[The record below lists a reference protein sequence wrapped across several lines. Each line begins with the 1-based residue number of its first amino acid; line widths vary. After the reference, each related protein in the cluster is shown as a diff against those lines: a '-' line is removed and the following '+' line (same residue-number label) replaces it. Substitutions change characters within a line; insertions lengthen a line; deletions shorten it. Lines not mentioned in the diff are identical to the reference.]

1 MDSSDQRLGRSPPF
15 FTGCV
20 TRFCAVVCALLGAT
34 FWLPPA
40 SADEIRFASR
50 RDWQA
55 WPLPGTVELTP
66 QGALKP
72 VAVRRDINAV
82 LNAAAFGGGIRRA
95 GSNLRDALLVMDGD
109 RSTGWH
115 PHLDDPPESWTIE
128 VDLGRG
134 VSARRVKLIFDPQGP
149 APSLFDLLLSTGE
162 HAVDE
167 VDNPIAEAVIYRQ
180 RERFKENT
188 RHEITYELDQSF
200 HTPIQYVRLDLLALE
215 PNTRLLEVEVEA
227 IGDNIAL
234 GMLERGGN
242 LEVVLDAFVTQDLM
256 PLGNAQ
262 VLIDGDLSTRW
273 FVQRTIQAERDV
285 FSHIVL
291 DLGATYFIDKLKIVG
306 GVVARPGGG
315 ITAGSGQVIDF
326 FITRRSFGFN
336 FYEVLGSDGSVAP
349 DGTLI
354 WQKYYSGT
362 ATRHV
367 KEVTGAATHEFGL
380 VPTRFIRV
388 LWKSWDASN
397 RWAFRGFAEE
407 LQVFGE
413 GFPQNLEFR
422 SHLID
427 FQSPKSLN
435 ALSWEADVPPGTR
448 LELRSRSGNEVENL
462 LTYYDKNGKEV
473 TEKRYDKLIPSFK
486 GPIDTSRVIG
496 DDWSAWSKLYAFSG
510 QEFQSPSPRRYAQLQ
525 MRMVT
530 ADPSVAL
537 QLDALSI
544 AFSDPLSE
552 RAVSEIFPIHVL
564 PGEETEFRFFL
575 RPRETKA
582 SGFDR
587 LVLETPAPTRF
598 IGALVNDTPLE
609 VTDQP
614 VEAGFAVTFPQ
625 PLRDNDIVELRF
637 AAQVFQQS
645 TPFVLF
651 IQDARTEDSSRQRV
665 DPGDATDQVAS
676 STNVVGLPVA
686 RDLLLNVVFDTEV
699 LTPNGDGINDA
710 LAVHADVINIL
721 EPRPWHL
728 RLYDLAGHALVER
741 SQAVT
746 AGAQHFTWDGRD
758 RAGQLVPP
766 GLYVLELHLDGDAHQ
781 QRVRRVV
788 AVVY

>member
-1 MDSSDQRLGRSPPF
+1 MDFSDLRLPAW
-15 FTGCV
+15 CV
-20 TRFCAVVCALLGAT
+20 PRYGAVACALLG
-34 FWLPPA
+34 WLPPA

-55 WPLPGTVELTP
+55 WPLPSTVALTP
-66 QGALKP
+66 QGGLKP
-72 VAVRRDINAV
+72 VAIRRDINAT
-82 LNAAAFGGGIRRA
+82 LNAAAFGGGIRNA
-95 GSNLRDALLVMDGD
+95 GSNLRDAPLVMDGD
-109 RSTGWH
+109 RATGWR
-115 PHLDDPPESWTIE
+115 PQQDDPPASWTLE

-149 APSLFDLLLSTGE
+149 PPVLFDLLLSTGE

-167 VDNPIAEAVIYRQ
+167 VDNPIAGTVIYRL

-188 RHEITYELDQSF
+188 RHEITYELDQPF

-215 PNTRLLEVEVEA
+215 PGTRLLEVEVEA
-227 IGDNIAL
+227 VGDNLAL
-234 GMLERGGN
+234 GMLERGGT
-242 LEVVLDAFVTQDLM
+242 LEVVLDAFVAQDLI

-273 FVQRTIQAERDV
+273 FVRRTIQAERDV

-291 DLGATYFIDKLKIVG
+291 DLGATYFIDQLKIVG

-315 ITAGSGQVIDF
+315 ITAGSGQVIGF

-362 ATRHV
+362 ASQHV

-413 GFPQNLEFR
+413 GFPHHLEFR
-422 SHLID
+422 SHIMD
-427 FQSPKSLN
+427 FERTKSLN
-435 ALSWEADVPPGTR
+435 ALSWEADIPPGTR
-448 LELRSRSGNEVENL
+448 LELRSRSGNQVENL
-462 LTYYDKNGKEV
+462 LTYYDKNGKQV
-473 TEKRYDKLIPSFK
+473 SKRRYDKLIPSFK
-486 GPIDTSRVIG
+486 GPIDTAEVIG

-530 ADPSVAL
+530 ADPAVAL
-537 QLDALSI
+537 QLAALSI
-544 AFSDPLSE
+544 AFSDPLSQH
-552 RAVSEIFPIHVL
+552 AVSEIFPTEVL

-575 RPRETKA
+575 RPRQTRA

-587 LVLETPAPTRF
+587 LVLETPTPTRF
-598 IGALVNDTPLE
+598 IRALVNDAPLA
-609 VTDQP
+609 VADQP

-625 PLRDNDIVELRF
+625 PLRDDDLVELRF

-651 IQDARTEDSSRQRV
+651 IQDARTEDASRQRV

-686 RDLLLNVVFDTEV
+686 RDLLINVVFDAKV

-710 LAVHADVINIL
+710 LTVRADVINL
-721 EPRPWHL
+721 LAPRPWHL
-728 RLYDLAGHALVER
+728 RLYDLAGRVLVER
-741 SQAVT
+741 TQAVT
-746 AGAQHFTWDGRD
+746 AGTRHFTWDGCD
-758 RAGQLVPP
+758 QAGHRVPP
-766 GLYVLELHLDGDAHQ
+766 GLYLLELHLDGDAHQ

-788 AVVY
+788 SVVY

>member
-1 MDSSDQRLGRSPPF
+1 MDADGRR
-15 FTGCV
+15 V
-20 TRFCAVVCALLGAT
+20 ETRRFASICAVVCAV
-34 FWLPPA
+34 FSVPPA
-40 SADEIRFASR
+40 SADELRFATR

-72 VAVRRDINAV
+72 VAVRRDINAAR
-82 LNAAAFGGGIRRA
+82 NAAAFGGGIRRA
-95 GSNLRDALLVMDGD
+95 GSNPRAAPLVVDGD
-109 RSTGWH
+109 LSTGWH
-115 PHLDDPPESWTIE
+115 PHIDDPPASWTIE

-149 APSLFDLLLSTGE
+149 APPLFDLLLSTGE

-167 VDNPIAEAVIYRQ
+167 VDNPIAETVIYRQ

-227 IGDNIAL
+227 LGDNLAL
-234 GMLERGGN
+234 GMLARGGN
-242 LEVVLDAFVTQDLM
+242 LEVVLDAFVAQDLI

-273 FVQRTIQAERDV
+273 FVRRTIQAERDV

-291 DLGATYFIDKLKIVG
+291 DLGATYFVDKIKIVG

-315 ITAGSGQVIDF
+315 ITAGSGRVIDF

-336 FYEVLGSDGSVAP
+336 FYEVLGSDGSAAP

-362 ATRHV
+362 ASQHV
-367 KEVTGAATHEFGL
+367 KEVTGAASHEFGL

-407 LQVFGE
+407 LQVFGA

-422 SHLID
+422 SHLMD
-427 FQSPKSLN
+427 FQRPKSLN
-435 ALSWEADVPPGTR
+435 AVSWEADIPLGTR

-462 LTYYDKNGKEV
+462 LTYYDKNGKQV
-473 TEKRYDKLIPSFK
+473 TKRRYDKLIPSFK

-496 DDWSAWSKLYAFSG
+496 GDWSAWSKLYAFSG

-530 ADPSVAL
+530 ADPAVAA

-544 AFSDPLSE
+544 AFSDPLSQ
-552 RAVSEIFPIHVL
+552 RALSEIFPTQVL

-575 RPRETKA
+575 RPRATRA

-587 LVLETPAPTRF
+587 LVLETPTPVRF
-598 IGALVNDTPLE
+598 IRALVNDAPLA
-609 VTDQP
+609 VADQP
-614 VEAGFAVTFPQ
+614 VEAGFAVTFSE
-625 PLRDNDIVELRF
+625 PLRDDDLVELRF
-637 AAQVFQQS
+637 AARVFQQS

-651 IQDARTEDSSRQRV
+651 IQDARTEDGSRQRV
-665 DPGDATDQVAS
+665 DPGDATEQVAS

-686 RDLLLNVVFDTEV
+686 RDLLLNVVFDTAV

-710 LAVHADVINIL
+710 LAIRADVINIL

-728 RLYDLAGHALVER
+728 RLYDLAGHALVEH

-746 AGAQHFTWDGRD
+746 AGAQHFTWDGRGQ
-758 RAGQLVPP
+758 AGQRVPP
-766 GLYVLELHLDGDAHQ
+766 GLYLLELHLDGDAHQ

-788 AVVY
+788 SVVY

>member
-1 MDSSDQRLGRSPPF
+1 MAIFVKSRY
-15 FTGCV
+15 CV
-20 TRFCAVVCALLGAT
+20 LICTVLSVPA
-34 FWLPPA
+34 A

-55 WPLPGTVELTP
+55 WSLPGTVELTP

-72 VAVRRDINAV
+72 VAARRDINAA
-82 LNAAAFGGGIRRA
+82 LNAATFGGGIRAA
-95 GSNLRDALLVMDGD
+95 GSNLRAAPLVMDGD
-109 RSTGWH
+109 LSTGWS
-115 PHLDDPPESWTIE
+115 PRMDDPPENWNIE

-149 APSLFDLLLSTGE
+149 APALFDLLLSTGE

-167 VDNPIAEAVIYRQ
+167 VDNPIAGTVIYRQ

-215 PNTRLLEVEVEA
+215 PNTRLLEVEVDA
-227 IGDNIAL
+227 LGDNLAL
-234 GMLERGGN
+234 GTLERGGN
-242 LEVVLDAFVTQDLM
+242 LEVVLDAFVTQDLI
-256 PLGNAQ
+256 PLGNAR

-273 FVQRTIQAERDV
+273 FVRRTIQAERDV

-291 DLGATYFIDKLKIVG
+291 DLGATYFVDKLKIVG

-315 ITAGSGQVIDF
+315 ITGGSGRFVDF
-326 FITRRSFGFN
+326 FVTLRSFGFN
-336 FYEVLGSDGSVAP
+336 FYEVLGSNGSVAP

-362 ATRHV
+362 ASEHV
-367 KEVTGAATHEFGL
+367 KKVTGAATHEFGL

-422 SHLID
+422 SHIMD
-427 FQSPKSLN
+427 FQSTKSLN
-435 ALSWEADVPPGTR
+435 TLSWEADVPPDTR
-448 LELRSRSGNEVENL
+448 LEIRSRSGNEVENL

-473 TEKRYDKLIPSFK
+473 TQRRYDKLIPSFK

-496 DDWSAWSKLYAFSG
+496 GDWSAWSKLYAFSG
-510 QEFQSPSPRRYAQLQ
+510 QEFQSPSPRRYAQIQ

-530 ADPSVAL
+530 EDPSVAL

-552 RAVSEIFPIHVL
+552 RAVSEIFPTEVR

-587 LVLETPAPTRF
+587 LVVETPTPTHF
-598 IGALVNDTPLE
+598 IRALVNDEPLE
-609 VTDQP
+609 VENEP

-625 PLRDNDIVELRF
+625 PLRDDDLVELRF

-651 IQDARTEDSSRQRV
+651 IQDVRTEDASRQRV

-676 STNVVGLPVA
+676 STNIVGLPVA
-686 RDLLLNVVFDTEV
+686 RDLLLNVVFDNEV
-699 LTPNGDGINDA
+699 LTPNGDGVNDA
-710 LAVHADVINIL
+710 LAIRADVINIL

-728 RLYDLAGHALVER
+728 RLYDLAGYALVER

-746 AGAQHFTWDGRD
+746 AGAQDFTWDGRD
-758 RAGQLVPP
+758 QAGQLVPP

-781 QRVRRVV
+781 QRVRRVIS
-788 AVVY
+788 VVY

>member
-1 MDSSDQRLGRSPPF
+1 MASSR
-15 FTGCV
+15 CV
-20 TRFCAVVCALLGAT
+20 TRCVAVICALLG
-34 FWLPPA
+34 WLPPA
-40 SADEIRFASR
+40 SADELRFAAR

-55 WPLPGTVELTP
+55 WPLPGTVALTP
-66 QGALKP
+66 QGGLKP
-72 VAVRRDINAV
+72 VAVRRNINAA

-95 GSNLRDALLVMDGD
+95 GSNLRDAALVMDGD
-109 RSTGWH
+109 RATGWR
-115 PHLDDPPESWTIE
+115 PQLDDPPANWTLE
-128 VDLGRG
+128 LDLGRG

-149 APSLFDLLLSTGE
+149 APALFDLLLSTGE

-167 VDNPIAEAVIYRQ
+167 VDNPIAETVIYRQ

-188 RHEITYELDQSF
+188 RHEIAYELDQPF

-215 PNTRLLEVEVEA
+215 PGTRLLEVEVEA
-227 IGDNIAL
+227 LGDNLAL
-234 GMLERGGN
+234 WMLARGGN
-242 LEVVLDAFVTQDLM
+242 LEVVLDAFVTQDLI

-273 FVQRTIQAERDV
+273 FVRRTIQAERDV

-315 ITAGSGQVIDF
+315 ITAGSGRVIDF

-336 FYEVLGSDGSVAP
+336 FYEVLGSAGSVAP
-349 DGTLI
+349 DGSLI
-354 WQKYYSGT
+354 WQKYYAGT
-362 ATRHV
+362 ASQHV

-413 GFPQNLEFR
+413 GFPHSLEFR
-422 SHLID
+422 SHIMD
-427 FQSPKSLN
+427 FERVKSLN
-435 ALSWEADVPPGTR
+435 ALSWEADIPPGTR
-448 LELRSRSGNEVENL
+448 LELRSRSGNQVENL
-462 LTYYDKNGKEV
+462 LTYYDKNGKQV
-473 TEKRYDKLIPSFK
+473 SKRRYDKLIPSFK
-486 GPIDTSRVIG
+486 GPIDTAEVIG

-510 QEFQSPSPRRYAQLQ
+510 QAFQSPSPRRYAQLQ

-530 ADPSVAL
+530 ADPAVAL

-544 AFSDPLSE
+544 AFSDPLSQ
-552 RAVSEIFPIHVL
+552 RAVSEIFPTEVV

-575 RPRETKA
+575 RPRQTRA

-587 LVLETPAPTRF
+587 LVLETPTRTRF
-598 IGALVNDTPLE
+598 IRALVNDAPLA
-609 VTDQP
+609 VVAQP

-625 PLRDNDIVELRF
+625 PLRDADLVELRF

-651 IQDARTEDSSRQRV
+651 IQDARTADASRQRV

-686 RDLLLNVVFDTEV
+686 RDLLLNVVFDAEV

-710 LAVHADVINIL
+710 LTVRADVINL
-721 EPRPWHL
+721 LAPRPWHL
-728 RLYDLAGHALVER
+728 RLYDLAGRVLVKR
-741 SQAVT
+741 TQAVT
-746 AGAQHFTWDGRD
+746 AGTRHFTWDGRD
-758 RAGQLVPP
+758 QAGHRVPP
-766 GLYVLELHLDGDAHQ
+766 GLYLLDLHLDGDAQQ

-788 AVVY
+788 SVVY

>member
-1 MDSSDQRLGRSPPF
+1 MNSSDRCLGRSSPSAA
-15 FTGCV
+15 V
-20 TRFCAVVCALLGAT
+20 LCAVVCAFLSV
-34 FWLPPA
+34 PPA

-72 VAVRRDINAV
+72 IAARRNINAA
-82 LNAAAFGGGIRRA
+82 LNASTFGGGIRRA
-95 GSNLRDALLVMDGD
+95 GSNLRDAPLVMDGD
-109 RSTGWH
+109 LSTGWH
-115 PHLDDPPESWTIE
+115 PHLDDPPESWNIE

-134 VSARRVKLIFDPQGP
+134 VSARHVKLIFDPQGP
-149 APSLFDLLLSTGE
+149 APALFDLLLSTGE

-167 VDNPIAEAVIYRQ
+167 VDNPIAGTVVYRQ

-188 RHEITYELDQSF
+188 RYEITYELDQSF

-227 IGDNIAL
+227 LGDNLAL
-234 GMLERGGN
+234 GTLERGGN
-242 LEVVLDAFVTQDLM
+242 LEVVLDAFVTQDLI
-256 PLGNAQ
+256 PLGNAR

-273 FVQRTIQAERDV
+273 FVRRTIQAERDV

-291 DLGATYFIDKLKIVG
+291 DLGATYFVDKLKIVG

-315 ITAGSGQVIDF
+315 ITAGSGRVIAF
-326 FITRRSFGFN
+326 FVTRRSFGFN
-336 FYEVLGSDGSVAP
+336 FYEVLGSDGSLAP

-362 ATRHV
+362 ASEHV
-367 KEVTGAATHEFGL
+367 KKVTGAATHAFGL

-397 RWAFRGFAEE
+397 RWVFRGFAEE

-422 SHLID
+422 SHIID

-435 ALSWEADVPPGTR
+435 ALSWEADIPPSTR
-448 LELRSRSGNEVENL
+448 LEIRSRSGNEVENL

-473 TEKRYDKLIPSFK
+473 TERKYNKLISSFK
-486 GPIDTSRVIG
+486 GPIDTSQVIG
-496 DDWSAWSKLYAFSG
+496 GDWSAWSKLYAFSG
-510 QEFQSPSPRRYAQLQ
+510 QEFQSPSPRRYAQIQ

-530 ADPSVAL
+530 EDPSVAL

-544 AFSDPLSE
+544 VFSDPLSQ
-552 RAVSEIFPIHVL
+552 RAISEIFPTQVL

-587 LVLETPAPTRF
+587 IVLETPTPTRF
-598 IGALVNDTPLE
+598 IRALVNDEPLE

-625 PLRDNDIVELRF
+625 SLRDNDLVELRF

-651 IQDARTEDSSRQRV
+651 IQDARTEDASRQRV

-686 RDLLLNVVFDTEV
+686 RDLLLNVVFDTAV

-710 LAVHADVINIL
+710 LAVRADVINIL

-746 AGAQHFTWDGRD
+746 AGAQDFTWDGRD
-758 RAGQLVPP
+758 QAGQLVPP
-766 GLYVLELHLDGDAHQ
+766 GLYVLELYLDGDAHQ
-781 QRVRRVV
+781 QRIRRVV
-788 AVVY
+788 SVVY

>member
-1 MDSSDQRLGRSPPF
+1 MAIFVKSRY
-15 FTGCV
+15 CV
-20 TRFCAVVCALLGAT
+20 LICTVLSVPA
-34 FWLPPA
+34 A

-55 WPLPGTVELTP
+55 WSLPGTVELTP

-72 VAVRRDINAV
+72 VAARRDINAA
-82 LNAAAFGGGIRRA
+82 LNAATFGGGIRAA
-95 GSNLRDALLVMDGD
+95 GSNLRAAPLVMDGD
-109 RSTGWH
+109 LSTGWS
-115 PHLDDPPESWTIE
+115 PRMDDPPENWNIE

-134 VSARRVKLIFDPQGP
+134 VSARRVKLIFDPEGP
-149 APSLFDLLLSTGE
+149 APALFDLLLSTGE

-167 VDNPIAEAVIYRQ
+167 VDNPIAGTVIYRQ

-215 PNTRLLEVEVEA
+215 PDTRLLEVEVEA
-227 IGDNIAL
+227 LGDNLAL
-234 GMLERGGN
+234 GTLERGGN
-242 LEVVLDAFVTQDLM
+242 LEVVLDAFVTQDLI
-256 PLGNAQ
+256 PLGNAR

-273 FVQRTIQAERDV
+273 FVRRTIQAERDV
-285 FSHIVL
+285 FSHIIL
-291 DLGATYFIDKLKIVG
+291 DLGATYFVDKLKIVG

-315 ITAGSGQVIDF
+315 ITGGSGRFVDF
-326 FITRRSFGFN
+326 FVTLRSFGFN
-336 FYEVLGSDGSVAP
+336 FYEVLGSNGSVAP

-362 ATRHV
+362 ASEHV
-367 KEVTGAATHEFGL
+367 KKVTGAATHEFGL

-422 SHLID
+422 SHIMD
-427 FQSPKSLN
+427 FQSTKSLN
-435 ALSWEADVPPGTR
+435 AVSWEADVPQNTR
-448 LELRSRSGNEVENL
+448 LEIRSRSGNEVENL

-473 TEKRYDKLIPSFK
+473 TQRRYDKLIPSFK

-496 DDWSAWSKLYAFSG
+496 GDWSAWSKLYAFSG
-510 QEFQSPSPRRYAQLQ
+510 QEFQSPSPRRYAQIQ

-530 ADPSVAL
+530 EDPSVAL

-552 RAVSEIFPIHVL
+552 RAVSEIFPTEVR

-575 RPRETKA
+575 RPRQTKA

-587 LVLETPAPTRF
+587 LVVETPTPTRF
-598 IGALVNDTPLE
+598 IRALVNDEPLE
-609 VTDQP
+609 VENES

-625 PLRDNDIVELRF
+625 PLRDDDLVELRF

-651 IQDARTEDSSRQRV
+651 IQDVRTEDASRQRV

-686 RDLLLNVVFDTEV
+686 RDLLLNVVFDNEV

-710 LAVHADVINIL
+710 LAVRADVINIL

-728 RLYDLAGHALVER
+728 RLYDLAGYALVER

-746 AGAQHFTWDGRD
+746 AGAQDFTWDGRD
-758 RAGQLVPP
+758 QAGQLVPP

-781 QRVRRVV
+781 QRVRRVIS
-788 AVVY
+788 VVY

>member
-1 MDSSDQRLGRSPPF
+1 MDSSDQCVGRSVLF
-15 FTGCV
+15 VGCV
-20 TRFCAVVCALLGAT
+20 VVCAFFSVPT
-34 FWLPPA
+34 A

-72 VAVRRDINAV
+72 IAARRDINAA

-95 GSNLRDALLVMDGD
+95 GSNLRDAPLVMDGD

-115 PHLDDPPESWTIE
+115 PHLDDPSASWNIE

-149 APSLFDLLLSTGE
+149 APALFDLLLSTGE

-167 VDNPIAEAVIYRQ
+167 VDNPIAGTVIYRR
-180 RERFKENT
+180 RERFKENA

-200 HTPIQYVRLDLLALE
+200 HTPIQYVRLDLLAFE

-227 IGDNIAL
+227 LGDNLSL
-234 GMLERGGN
+234 GTLERGGN
-242 LEVVLDAFVTQDLM
+242 LEVVLDAFVTQDLI

-273 FVQRTIQAERDV
+273 FVRRTIQAERDV

-291 DLGATYFIDKLKIVG
+291 DLGASYFVDKLKIVG

-315 ITAGSGQVIDF
+315 ITSGSGRTIAF

-362 ATRHV
+362 ASEHV
-367 KEVTGAATHEFGL
+367 KKVTGTATHEFGL

-422 SHLID
+422 SHIMD

-435 ALSWEADVPPGTR
+435 ALSWEADIPPGTR
-448 LELRSRSGNEVENL
+448 LELRSRSGNEVKNL

-473 TEKRYDKLIPSFK
+473 TERKYNKLIPSFK
-486 GPIDTSRVIG
+486 GPIDTSQVIG
-496 DDWSAWSKLYAFSG
+496 GDWSAWSKLYAFSG

-530 ADPSVAL
+530 EDPAEAL
-537 QLDALSI
+537 QLDELSI
-544 AFSDPLSE
+544 AFSDPLSQS
-552 RAVSEIFPIHVL
+552 AVSEIFPTQVS

-587 LVLETPAPTRF
+587 LVLETPTPTRF
-598 IGALVNDTPLE
+598 IGALVNDASLE

-614 VEAGFAVTFPQ
+614 VEAGFAVTFPE
-625 PLRDNDIVELRF
+625 PLRDGDLVELRF

-651 IQDARTEDSSRQRV
+651 IQDARTEDASRQRV

-699 LTPNGDGINDA
+699 LTPNGDGINDV
-710 LAVHADVINIL
+710 LSVHAHVINIL

-728 RLYDLAGHALVER
+728 RLYDLAGHALVKR
-741 SQAVT
+741 SQSVT
-746 AGAQHFTWDGRD
+746 AGAQDFTWDGRD
-758 RAGQLVPP
+758 QAGQLVPP

-781 QRVRRVV
+781 QRVRRVIS
-788 AVVY
+788 VVY

>member
-1 MDSSDQRLGRSPPF
+1 MAIFVKSRY
-15 FTGCV
+15 CV
-20 TRFCAVVCALLGAT
+20 LICTVLSVPA
-34 FWLPPA
+34 A

-55 WPLPGTVELTP
+55 WSLPGTVELTP

-72 VAVRRDINAV
+72 VAARRDINAA
-82 LNAAAFGGGIRRA
+82 LNAATFGGGIRAA
-95 GSNLRDALLVMDGD
+95 GSNLRAAPLVMDGD
-109 RSTGWH
+109 LSTGWS
-115 PHLDDPPESWTIE
+115 PRMDDPPENWNIE

-149 APSLFDLLLSTGE
+149 APALFDLLLSTGE

-167 VDNPIAEAVIYRQ
+167 VDNPIAGTVIYRQ

-200 HTPIQYVRLDLLALE
+200 HTPIQYVRIDLLAFE

-227 IGDNIAL
+227 LGDNLAL
-234 GMLERGGN
+234 GTLERGGN
-242 LEVVLDAFVTQDLM
+242 LEVVLDAFVTQDLI
-256 PLGNAQ
+256 PLGNAR

-273 FVQRTIQAERDV
+273 FVRRTIQAERDV
-285 FSHIVL
+285 FSHIIL
-291 DLGATYFIDKLKIVG
+291 DLGATYFVDKLKIVG

-315 ITAGSGQVIDF
+315 ITGGSGRFVDF
-326 FITRRSFGFN
+326 FVTLRSFGFN
-336 FYEVLGSDGSVAP
+336 FYEVLGSNGSVAP

-362 ATRHV
+362 ANDYV
-367 KEVTGAATHEFGL
+367 KKVTGAATHEFGL

-422 SHLID
+422 SHIMD
-427 FQSPKSLN
+427 FQSTKSLN
-435 ALSWEADVPPGTR
+435 AVSWEADVPQNTR
-448 LELRSRSGNEVENL
+448 LEIRSRSGNEVENL

-473 TEKRYDKLIPSFK
+473 TQRRYDKLIPSFK

-496 DDWSAWSKLYAFSG
+496 GDWSAWSKLYAFSG
-510 QEFQSPSPRRYAQLQ
+510 QEFQSPSPRRYAQIQ

-530 ADPSVAL
+530 EDPSVAL

-552 RAVSEIFPIHVL
+552 RAVSEIFPTEVR

-575 RPRETKA
+575 RPRQTKA
-582 SGFDR
+582 SGFDH
-587 LVLETPAPTRF
+587 LVVETPTPTRF
-598 IGALVNDTPLE
+598 IRALVNDEPLE
-609 VTDQP
+609 VENEP

-625 PLRDNDIVELRF
+625 PLRDDDLVELRF

-651 IQDARTEDSSRQRV
+651 IQDVRTEDASRQRV

-676 STNVVGLPVA
+676 STNIVGLPVA
-686 RDLLLNVVFDTEV
+686 RDLLLNVVFDNEV

-710 LAVHADVINIL
+710 LAIRADVINIL

-728 RLYDLAGHALVER
+728 RLYDLAGYALVER

-746 AGAQHFTWDGRD
+746 AGAQDFTWDGRD
-758 RAGQLVPP
+758 QAGQLVPP

-781 QRVRRVV
+781 QRVRRVIS
-788 AVVY
+788 VVY

>member
-1 MDSSDQRLGRSPPF
+1 MDFSDQRVGRSVLF
-15 FTGCV
+15 VGCV
-20 TRFCAVVCALLGAT
+20 VVCAFFSVPT
-34 FWLPPA
+34 A

-72 VAVRRDINAV
+72 IAARRNINAA
-82 LNAAAFGGGIRRA
+82 LNAADFGGGIRRA
-95 GSNLRDALLVMDGD
+95 GSNLRDAPLVMDGE

-115 PHLDDPPESWTIE
+115 PHLDDPPASWTIE

-149 APSLFDLLLSTGE
+149 APALFDLLLSTGE

-167 VDNPIAEAVIYRQ
+167 VDNPIAGTVIYRR

-227 IGDNIAL
+227 LGDNLAL
-234 GMLERGGN
+234 GTLERGGN
-242 LEVVLDAFVTQDLM
+242 LEVVLDAFVTQDLI
-256 PLGNAQ
+256 PLGNTQ

-273 FVQRTIQAERDV
+273 FVRRTIQAERDV

-291 DLGATYFIDKLKIVG
+291 DLGATYFVDKLKIVG

-315 ITAGSGQVIDF
+315 ITSGSGRTIAF

-362 ATRHV
+362 ASEHV
-367 KEVTGAATHEFGL
+367 KKVTGAATHEFGL

-422 SHLID
+422 SHIID

-435 ALSWEADVPPGTR
+435 ALSWEADIPPSTR

-462 LTYYDKNGKEV
+462 LTYYDKNGKQV
-473 TEKRYDKLIPSFK
+473 TERKYNKLIPSFK
-486 GPIDTSRVIG
+486 GPIDTSQVIG
-496 DDWSAWSKLYAFSG
+496 GDWSAWSKLYAFSG

-530 ADPSVAL
+530 ADPAVAL
-537 QLDALSI
+537 QLDGLSI
-544 AFSDPLSE
+544 AFSDPLSQS
-552 RAVSEIFPIHVL
+552 AVSEISPTHVS

-587 LVLETPAPTRF
+587 LVLETPTPTRF
-598 IGALVNDTPLE
+598 IRALVNDAPLE
-609 VTDQP
+609 VADQP
-614 VEAGFAVTFPQ
+614 VEAGFVVTFPQ
-625 PLRDNDIVELRF
+625 PLRDDDLVELRF
-637 AAQVFQQS
+637 AARVFQQS

-651 IQDARTEDSSRQRV
+651 IQDAREDASRQRV

-676 STNVVGLPVA
+676 SSNVVGLPVA
-686 RDLLLNVVFDTEV
+686 RDLLLNVVFDSSV
-699 LTPNGDGINDA
+699 LTPNGDGINDV
-710 LAVHADVINIL
+710 LAVRADVINIL

-728 RLYDLAGHALVER
+728 RLYDLAGHVLVER

-746 AGAQHFTWDGRD
+746 AGAQDFTWDGRD
-758 RAGQLVPP
+758 QVGQLVPP

-781 QRVRRVV
+781 QRIQRVIS
-788 AVVY
+788 VVY

>member
-1 MDSSDQRLGRSPPF
+1 MGLVLCLCGVVYAF
-15 FTGCV
+15 FSV
-20 TRFCAVVCALLGAT
+20 R
-34 FWLPPA
+34 PA

-55 WPLPGTVELTP
+55 WPLPGTVELTAE
-66 QGALKP
+66 GTLKP
-72 VAVRRDINAV
+72 VAARRDINAAF
-82 LNAAAFGGGIRRA
+82 NAPAFGGGIRRA
-95 GSNLRDALLVMDGD
+95 GSNLKDAPLVIDGD
-109 RSTGWH
+109 RATGWR
-115 PHLDDPPESWTIE
+115 PHLDDPPASWTIE

-134 VSARRVKLIFDPQGP
+134 VSARRVKLIFDRQGP
-149 APSLFDLLLSTGE
+149 PPLLFDLLLSTGE

-167 VDNPIAEAVIYRQ
+167 VDNPIAESVIYRQ
-180 RERFKENT
+180 RQRFKENT
-188 RHEITYELDQSF
+188 RHEITYELDQPF

-215 PNTRLLEVEVEA
+215 PDTRLLEVEVEA
-227 IGDNIAL
+227 LGDNIAL

-242 LEVVLDAFVTQDLM
+242 LEVVLDAFVSQDLI

-273 FVQRTIQAERDV
+273 FVRRTIQAERDV
-285 FSHIVL
+285 FSHIIL
-291 DLGATYFIDKLKIVG
+291 DLGATYFVDRLKIVG

-315 ITAGSGQVIDF
+315 ITAGSGRVIDF

-336 FYEVLGSDGSVAP
+336 FYEVLGSDGSVSP

-362 ATRHV
+362 ANEYV
-367 KEVTGAATHEFGL
+367 KQVTGAATHEFGL
-380 VPTRFIRV
+380 VPIRFIRV

-413 GFPQNLEFR
+413 GFPQSLEFR
-422 SHLID
+422 SHIID

-435 ALSWEADVPPGTR
+435 ALSWQADIPPSTR
-448 LELRSRSGNEVENL
+448 LELRSRSGNEVENQ

-473 TEKRYDKLIPSFK
+473 TQRRYDKLIPSFK
-486 GPIDTSRVIG
+486 GRIDTSRVIG

-510 QEFQSPSPRRYAQLQ
+510 QEFQSPAPRRYAQLQ
-525 MRMVT
+525 MRMVS
-530 ADPSVAL
+530 ADPAVAL

-544 AFSDPLSE
+544 AFSDPLSQ
-552 RAVSEIFPIHVL
+552 RAVSEIFPTEVL

-575 RPRETKA
+575 RPRQTKA

-587 LVLETPAPTRF
+587 LVVETPTPTRF
-598 IGALVNDTPLE
+598 VRALVNDAPLE
-609 VTDQP
+609 VVAKPAAT
-614 VEAGFAVTFPQ
+614 GFAATFPQ
-625 PLRDNDIVELRF
+625 PLRDNDLVELRF

-651 IQDARTEDSSRQRV
+651 IQDTRTADGSRQRV

-686 RDLLLNVVFDTEV
+686 GDLLLNVVFDNQV
-699 LTPNGDGINDA
+699 LTPNGDGVNDA
-710 LAVHADVINIL
+710 LAIRADVINIL
-721 EPRPWHL
+721 EPRLWRL
-728 RLYDLAGHALVER
+728 RLYDLAGHALVEH

-746 AGAQHFTWDGRD
+746 AGTQNFAWDGRD
-758 RAGQLVPP
+758 LAGQLVPP
-766 GLYVLELHLDGDAHQ
+766 GLYVLELHLDGDARQ
-781 QRVRRVV
+781 PGVRRVIS
-788 AVVY
+788 VVY

>member
-1 MDSSDQRLGRSPPF
+1 M
-15 FTGCV
+15 
-20 TRFCAVVCALLGAT
+20 AIA
-34 FWLPPA
+34 
-40 SADEIRFASR
+40 
-50 RDWQA
+50 
-55 WPLPGTVELTP
+55 PLVGT
-66 QGALKP
+66 
-72 VAVRRDINAV
+72 
-82 LNAAAFGGGIRRA
+82 
-95 GSNLRDALLVMDGD
+95 
-109 RSTGWH
+109 
-115 PHLDDPPESWTIE
+115 PHLDDPPASWTIE
-128 VDLGRG
+128 VNLGRG

-167 VDNPIAEAVIYRQ
+167 VDNPIAETVIYRQ

-188 RHEITYELDQSF
+188 HHEITYELDQSF

-227 IGDNIAL
+227 LGDNIAL

-242 LEVVLDAFVTQDLM
+242 LEVVLDAFVTQDFI
-256 PLGNAQ
+256 PLGNAR

-273 FVQRTIQAERDV
+273 FVRRTIQAERDV

-291 DLGATYFIDKLKIVG
+291 DLGATYFVDKLKIVG

-315 ITAGSGQVIDF
+315 ITAGSGRTIAF
-326 FITRRSFGFN
+326 FVTRRSFGFN

-362 ATRHV
+362 ANEHI
-367 KEVTGAATHEFGL
+367 KKVTGAATHEFGL

-422 SHLID
+422 SHIID
-427 FQSPKSLN
+427 FQSTKSLN
-435 ALSWEADVPPGTR
+435 ALSWEADIPLGTR

-473 TEKRYDKLIPSFK
+473 TERKYNKLIPSFK
-486 GPIDTSRVIG
+486 GPIDTSQVIG

-530 ADPSVAL
+530 EDPSVAL

-552 RAVSEIFPIHVL
+552 RAVSEIFPTQVL

-587 LVLETPAPTRF
+587 LVLETPTPTRF
-598 IGALVNDTPLE
+598 IGALVNDTALE
-609 VTDQP
+609 VTDQA

-625 PLRDNDIVELRF
+625 PLRDNDLVELRF

-651 IQDARTEDSSRQRV
+651 IQDARTEDVSRQRV

-710 LAVHADVINIL
+710 LAVHADVINLL

-728 RLYDLAGHALVER
+728 RLYNLAGHVLVEH

-746 AGAQHFTWDGRD
+746 AGVRHFTWDGRD

-788 AVVY
+788 SVVY

>member
-1 MDSSDQRLGRSPPF
+1 MAIFVKSRY
-15 FTGCV
+15 CV
-20 TRFCAVVCALLGAT
+20 LICTVLSVPA
-34 FWLPPA
+34 A

-55 WPLPGTVELTP
+55 WSLPGTVELTP

-72 VAVRRDINAV
+72 VAARRDINAA
-82 LNAAAFGGGIRRA
+82 LNAATFGGGIRAA
-95 GSNLRDALLVMDGD
+95 GSNLRAAPLVMDGD
-109 RSTGWH
+109 LSTGWS
-115 PHLDDPPESWTIE
+115 PRMDDPPENWNIE

-149 APSLFDLLLSTGE
+149 APALFDLLLSTGE

-167 VDNPIAEAVIYRQ
+167 VDNPIAGTVIYRQ

-200 HTPIQYVRLDLLALE
+200 HTPIQYVRIDLLAFE

-227 IGDNIAL
+227 LGDNLAL
-234 GMLERGGN
+234 GTLERGGN
-242 LEVVLDAFVTQDLM
+242 LEVVLDAFVTQDLI
-256 PLGNAQ
+256 PLGNAR

-273 FVQRTIQAERDV
+273 FVRRTIQAERDV
-285 FSHIVL
+285 FSHIIL
-291 DLGATYFIDKLKIVG
+291 DLGATYFVDKLKIVG

-315 ITAGSGQVIDF
+315 ITGGSGRFVDF
-326 FITRRSFGFN
+326 FVTLRSFGFN
-336 FYEVLGSDGSVAP
+336 FYEVLGSNGSVAP

-362 ATRHV
+362 ASEHV
-367 KEVTGAATHEFGL
+367 KKVTGAATHEFGL

-422 SHLID
+422 SHIMD
-427 FQSPKSLN
+427 FQRTKSLN
-435 ALSWEADVPPGTR
+435 AVSWEADVPPGTR

-473 TEKRYDKLIPSFK
+473 TQRRYDKLIPSFK

-496 DDWSAWSKLYAFSG
+496 GDWSAWSKLYAFSG
-510 QEFQSPSPRRYAQLQ
+510 QEFQSPSPRRYAQIQ

-530 ADPSVAL
+530 EDPSVAL

-552 RAVSEIFPIHVL
+552 RAVSEIFPTEVR

-575 RPRETKA
+575 RPRQTKA

-587 LVLETPAPTRF
+587 LVVETPTPTHF
-598 IGALVNDTPLE
+598 IRALVNDEPLE
-609 VTDQP
+609 VENEP

-625 PLRDNDIVELRF
+625 PLRDDDLVELRF

-651 IQDARTEDSSRQRV
+651 IQDARTEDASRQRV

-686 RDLLLNVVFDTEV
+686 RDLLLNVVFDNDV

-710 LAVHADVINIL
+710 LAVRADVINIL

-746 AGAQHFTWDGRD
+746 AGAQDFTWDGRD
-758 RAGQLVPP
+758 QAGQLVPP

-781 QRVRRVV
+781 QRVRRVIS
-788 AVVY
+788 VVY

>member
-1 MDSSDQRLGRSPPF
+1 MDSSNRCLGRF
-15 FTGCV
+15 VLFTGCV
-20 TRFCAVVCALLGAT
+20 VVCAC
-34 FWLPPA
+34 FSVFPA
-40 SADEIRFASR
+40 SADELRFASR

-66 QGALKP
+66 QGGLKP
-72 VAVRRDINAV
+72 IAARRDINAS
-82 LNAAAFGGGIRRA
+82 LNASAFGGGIRRA
-95 GSNLRDALLVMDGD
+95 GSNLRDAPLVMDGD
-109 RSTGWH
+109 LSTGWH
-115 PHLDDPPESWTIE
+115 PHLDDPPESWNIE

-149 APSLFDLLLSTGE
+149 APALFDLLLSTGE

-167 VDNPIAEAVIYRQ
+167 VDNPIAGTVVYRQ

-200 HTPIQYVRLDLLALE
+200 HTPIQYVRLDMLALE

-227 IGDNIAL
+227 LGDNLAL
-234 GMLERGGN
+234 GTLERGGN
-242 LEVVLDAFVTQDLM
+242 LEVVLDAFVTQDLV

-273 FVQRTIQAERDV
+273 FVRRTIQAERDV

-291 DLGATYFIDKLKIVG
+291 DLGATYFVDKLKIVG

-315 ITAGSGQVIDF
+315 ITGGSGRFVDF
-326 FITRRSFGFN
+326 FVTLRSFGFN

-362 ATRHV
+362 ANEYV
-367 KEVTGAATHEFGL
+367 KKVTGAATHEFGL

-422 SHLID
+422 SHIMD
-427 FQSPKSLN
+427 FQGPKSLN
-435 ALSWEADVPPGTR
+435 ALSWEADIPPGTR
-448 LELRSRSGNEVENL
+448 LEIRSRSGNEVENL

-473 TEKRYDKLIPSFK
+473 TERKYNKLIPSFK

-496 DDWSAWSKLYAFSG
+496 GDWSAWSKLYAFSG

-530 ADPSVAL
+530 EDPAVAL

-544 AFSDPLSE
+544 AFSDPLSQ
-552 RAVSEIFPIHVL
+552 RAVSEISPTQVL

-587 LVLETPAPTRF
+587 LVLETPTPTRF
-598 IGALVNDTPLE
+598 IRALVNDEPLE
-609 VTDQP
+609 VTDQS

-625 PLRDNDIVELRF
+625 PLRDNDLVELRF

-651 IQDARTEDSSRQRV
+651 IQDASTEDASRQRV

-686 RDLLLNVVFDTEV
+686 RDLLLNVVFDTAV

-710 LAVHADVINIL
+710 LAVRADVINIL

-728 RLYDLAGHALVER
+728 RLYDLAGRALVER

-746 AGAQHFTWDGRD
+746 AGAQDFTWDGRD
-758 RAGQLVPP
+758 QAGQLVPP

-781 QRVRRVV
+781 QRIRRVV
-788 AVVY
+788 SVVY

>member
-1 MDSSDQRLGRSPPF
+1 MASSDPRFPLW
-15 FTGCV
+15 CV
-20 TRFCAVVCALLGAT
+20 PRYWAVACALVGAMG
-34 FWLPPA
+34 WPALA

-55 WPLPGTVELTP
+55 WPLPSTVALTP
-66 QGALKP
+66 QGGLKP
-72 VAVRRDINAV
+72 VAVRRNINAA

-95 GSNLRDALLVMDGD
+95 GSNLRDAPLVMDGD
-109 RSTGWH
+109 RATGWR
-115 PHLDDPPESWTIE
+115 PHQDDPPASWTIE

-149 APSLFDLLLSTGE
+149 PPALFDLLLSTGE

-167 VDNPIAEAVIYRQ
+167 VDNPIAGTVIYRL
-180 RERFKENT
+180 RERFKENI
-188 RHEITYELDQSF
+188 RHEITYELDQPF

-215 PNTRLLEVEVEA
+215 PGTRLLEVEVEA
-227 IGDNIAL
+227 LGDNLAL
-234 GMLERGGN
+234 EMLERGGN
-242 LEVVLDAFVTQDLM
+242 LEVVLDAFVTQDLI

-273 FVQRTIQAERDV
+273 FVRRTIQAERDV

-315 ITAGSGQVIDF
+315 ITAGSGQVIGF

-362 ATRHV
+362 ASQHV
-367 KEVTGAATHEFGL
+367 KEVTGAATHGFGL

-413 GFPQNLEFR
+413 GFPHHLEFR
-422 SHLID
+422 SHIMD
-427 FQSPKSLN
+427 FARTKSLN
-435 ALSWEADVPPGTR
+435 ALSWEADIPPGTR
-448 LELRSRSGNEVENL
+448 LELRSRSGNQVENL
-462 LTYYDKNGKEV
+462 LTYYDKNGKQV
-473 TEKRYDKLIPSFK
+473 SKRRYDKLIPSFK
-486 GPIDTSRVIG
+486 GPIDTAEVIG

-530 ADPSVAL
+530 ADPAVAL
-537 QLDALSI
+537 QLNALSI
-544 AFSDPLSE
+544 AFSDPLSQH
-552 RAVSEIFPIHVL
+552 AVSEIFPTEVL

-575 RPRETKA
+575 RPRQTRA

-587 LVLETPAPTRF
+587 LVVETPTPTRF
-598 IGALVNDTPLE
+598 IRALVNDAPLA

-625 PLRDNDIVELRF
+625 PLRDDDLVELRF

-651 IQDARTEDSSRQRV
+651 IQDARAEDASRQRV

-676 STNVVGLPVA
+676 STNVVGLPVV
-686 RDLLLNVVFDTEV
+686 RDLLLNVAFDAKV

-710 LAVHADVINIL
+710 LTVRADVINL
-721 EPRPWHL
+721 LAPRPWHL
-728 RLYDLAGHALVER
+728 RLYDLAGRALVER
-741 SQAVT
+741 TQAVT
-746 AGAQHFTWDGRD
+746 AGTRHFTWDGRD
-758 RAGQLVPP
+758 QAGHRVPP
-766 GLYVLELHLDGDAHQ
+766 GLYLLELHLDGDAHQ

-788 AVVY
+788 SVVY

>member
-1 MDSSDQRLGRSPPF
+1 M
-15 FTGCV
+15 
-20 TRFCAVVCALLGAT
+20 
-34 FWLPPA
+34 A

-66 QGALKP
+66 QGGLKP

-82 LNAAAFGGGIRRA
+82 LNAAAFGGGIRAA
-95 GSNLRDALLVMDGD
+95 GSNRGDAPLVMDGD

-134 VSARRVKLIFDPQGP
+134 VSARRVKLIFDPEGP
-149 APSLFDLLLSTGE
+149 APALFALLLSTGE

-167 VDNPIAEAVIYRQ
+167 VDNPIAGTVIYRQ

-200 HTPIQYVRLDLLALE
+200 HTPIQYVRLDLLTLE

-227 IGDNIAL
+227 LGDNLAL
-234 GMLERGGN
+234 GTLERGGN
-242 LEVVLDAFVTQDLM
+242 LEVVLDAFVTQDLI

-273 FVQRTIQAERDV
+273 FVRRTIQAERDV

-291 DLGATYFIDKLKIVG
+291 DLGATYFVDKLKIVG

-315 ITAGSGQVIDF
+315 ITGGSGRFVDF
-326 FITRRSFGFN
+326 FVTLRSFGFN
-336 FYEVLGSDGSVAP
+336 FYEVLGSDGSLAP

-362 ATRHV
+362 ANEYV
-367 KEVTGAATHEFGL
+367 KKVTGVATHEFGL

-422 SHLID
+422 SHIMD
-427 FQSPKSLN
+427 FESVKSLN
-435 ALSWEADVPPGTR
+435 ALSWEADIPPSTR
-448 LELRSRSGNEVENL
+448 LELRSRSGNKVENL

-473 TEKRYDKLIPSFK
+473 SKRRYDKLIPSFK

-530 ADPSVAL
+530 EDPAVAL

-544 AFSDPLSE
+544 AFSDPLSQQ
-552 RAVSEIFPIHVL
+552 AVSEIFPTQVL

-575 RPRETKA
+575 RPRQTRA

-587 LVLETPAPTRF
+587 LVLETPTPVRF
-598 IGALVNDTPLE
+598 VRALVNDESSE
-609 VTDQP
+609 VENQP

-625 PLRDNDIVELRF
+625 PLRDADLVELRF

-651 IQDARTEDSSRQRV
+651 IQDARTADASRQRV

-710 LAVHADVINIL
+710 LAVRADVINIL

-746 AGAQHFTWDGRD
+746 AGVRHFTWDGRD
-758 RAGQLVPP
+758 QAGQLVPP
-766 GLYVLELHLDGDAHQ
+766 GLYLLELHLDGDAHQ
-781 QRVRRVV
+781 QRVRRVIS
-788 AVVY
+788 VVY

>member
-1 MDSSDQRLGRSPPF
+1 MAIFVKSRY
-15 FTGCV
+15 CV
-20 TRFCAVVCALLGAT
+20 LICTVLSVLSAN
-34 FWLPPA
+34 
-40 SADEIRFASR
+40 ADEIRFASR

-55 WPLPGTVELTP
+55 WSLPGTVELTP

-72 VAVRRDINAV
+72 VAARRGINAA
-82 LNAAAFGGGIRRA
+82 LNAAAFGGGIRAA
-95 GSNLRDALLVMDGD
+95 GSNLRAAPLVMDGD
-109 RSTGWH
+109 LSTGWS
-115 PHLDDPPESWTIE
+115 PRMDDPPENWNIE

-149 APSLFDLLLSTGE
+149 APPLFDLLLSTGE

-167 VDNPIAEAVIYRQ
+167 VDNPIAGTVIYRQ

-200 HTPIQYVRLDLLALE
+200 HTPIQYVRLDLLALD

-227 IGDNIAL
+227 LGDNLAL
-234 GMLERGGN
+234 GTLERGGN
-242 LEVVLDAFVTQDLM
+242 LEVVLDAFVTQDLI
-256 PLGNAQ
+256 PLGNAR

-273 FVQRTIQAERDV
+273 FVRRTIQAERDV
-285 FSHIVL
+285 FSHIIL
-291 DLGATYFIDKLKIVG
+291 DLGATYFVDKLKIVG

-315 ITAGSGQVIDF
+315 ITGGSGRFVDF
-326 FITRRSFGFN
+326 FVTLRSFGFN

-362 ATRHV
+362 ANDYV
-367 KEVTGAATHEFGL
+367 KKVTGAATHEFGL

-422 SHLID
+422 SHIMD
-427 FQSPKSLN
+427 FQRTKSLN
-435 ALSWEADVPPGTR
+435 VVSWEADVPPGTR
-448 LELRSRSGNEVENL
+448 LEIRSRSGNEVENL

-473 TEKRYDKLIPSFK
+473 SKRRYDKLIPSFK

-496 DDWSAWSKLYAFSG
+496 GDWSAWSKLYAFSG

-530 ADPSVAL
+530 EDPSVAL
-537 QLDALSI
+537 QLDALTI

-552 RAVSEIFPIHVL
+552 RAVSEIFPTEVL

-575 RPRETKA
+575 RPRQTKA

-587 LVLETPAPTRF
+587 LVVETPTPTRF
-598 IGALVNDTPLE
+598 IRALVNNAPLE
-609 VTDQP
+609 VEDQP

-625 PLRDNDIVELRF
+625 PLRDDDLVELRF

-651 IQDARTEDSSRQRV
+651 IQDAHTEDVSRQRV

-686 RDLLLNVVFDTEV
+686 RDLLLNVVFDAEV

-710 LAVHADVINIL
+710 LAVRADVINIL

-746 AGAQHFTWDGRD
+746 AGAQGFTWDGRD
-758 RAGQLVPP
+758 QAGQLVPP
-766 GLYVLELHLDGDAHQ
+766 GLYLLELHLDGDAHQ
-781 QRVRRVV
+781 QRVRRVIS
-788 AVVY
+788 VVY

>member
-1 MDSSDQRLGRSPPF
+1 MKCLIRYC
-15 FTGCV
+15 T
-20 TRFCAVVCALLGAT
+20 VVGTLSGAIC
-34 FWLPPA
+34 WLPSA
-40 SADEIRFASR
+40 SADELRFASR

-66 QGALKP
+66 QGGLKP
-72 VAVRRDINAV
+72 IAARRNINAA

-95 GSNLRDALLVMDGD
+95 GSNLGDAPLVMDGD
-109 RSTGWH
+109 LSTGWH
-115 PHLDDPPESWTIE
+115 PHLDDPPESWNIE

-134 VSARRVKLIFDPQGP
+134 VSARRVKLIFDPEGS
-149 APSLFDLLLSTGE
+149 APPLFDLLLSTGE

-167 VDNPIAEAVIYRQ
+167 VDNPIAGTVIYRQ
-180 RERFKENT
+180 HERFKENT
-188 RHEITYELDQSF
+188 RHAITYELDQSF
-200 HTPIQYVRLDLLALE
+200 HTPIQYVRLDLLARE

-227 IGDNIAL
+227 LGDNLAL
-234 GMLERGGN
+234 GTLERGGN
-242 LEVVLDAFVTQDLM
+242 LEVVLDAFVTQDLI

-273 FVQRTIQAERDV
+273 FVRRTIQAERDV

-291 DLGATYFIDKLKIVG
+291 DLGATYFVDKLKIVG

-315 ITAGSGQVIDF
+315 ITAGSGRFVDF
-326 FITRRSFGFN
+326 FVTLRSFGFN
-336 FYEVLGSDGSVAP
+336 FYEVLGSDGAVAP

-362 ATRHV
+362 ANDYV
-367 KEVTGAATHEFGL
+367 KKVTGAATHEFGL

-422 SHLID
+422 SHIMD
-427 FQSPKSLN
+427 FQSTKSLN
-435 ALSWEADVPPGTR
+435 ALSWEADIPPGTR

-473 TEKRYDKLIPSFK
+473 TKRRYDKLIPSFK

-496 DDWSAWSKLYAFSG
+496 GDWSAWSKLYAFSG

-530 ADPSVAL
+530 EDPAAAL
-537 QLDALSI
+537 QLDELTI
-544 AFSDPLSE
+544 AFSDPLSQQ
-552 RAVSEIFPIHVL
+552 AVSEIFPTQVL

-575 RPRETKA
+575 RPRETRA

-587 LVLETPAPTRF
+587 LVVETPTPTRF
-598 IGALVNDTPLE
+598 IGALVNDESLE

-614 VEAGFAVTFPQ
+614 VESGFAVTFPQ
-625 PLRDNDIVELRF
+625 PLRDNDLVELRF

-651 IQDARTEDSSRQRV
+651 IQDARTEDASRQRV

-676 STNVVGLPVA
+676 STNVVGLPIA
-686 RDLLLNVVFDTEV
+686 RDLLLNVVFDTAV
-699 LTPNGDGINDA
+699 LTPNGDGINDV
-710 LAVHADVINIL
+710 LVVRADVINIL
-721 EPRPWHL
+721 ELRPWHL
-728 RLYDLAGHALVER
+728 RIYDLAGHAIIER
-741 SQAVT
+741 TQAVT
-746 AGAQHFTWDGRD
+746 AGAQNFSWNGRD
-758 RAGQLVPP
+758 QAGQLVPL
-766 GLYVLELHLDGDAHQ
+766 GLYLLELHLDGDAHQ
-781 QRVRRVV
+781 QRVRRVIS
-788 AVVY
+788 VVY

>member
-1 MDSSDQRLGRSPPF
+1 MDSFGRF
-15 FTGCV
+15 VLCLCG
-20 TRFCAVVCALLGAT
+20 VVCAS
-34 FWLPPA
+34 FSVPSA

-66 QGALKP
+66 QGGLKP
-72 VAVRRDINAV
+72 IAARRNINAA
-82 LNAAAFGGGIRRA
+82 LNAAAFGGGIRSA
-95 GSNLRDALLVMDGD
+95 GSNLRDAPLVMDGD
-109 RSTGWH
+109 LSTGWY
-115 PHLDDPPESWTIE
+115 PRMDDPLESWTIE

-134 VSARRVKLIFDPQGP
+134 VSARRVKLIFDPEGP
-149 APSLFDLLLSTGE
+149 APPLFDLLLSTGE

-167 VDNPIAEAVIYRQ
+167 VDNPIAESVIYRQ

-188 RHEITYELDQSF
+188 RYEITYELDQSF

-227 IGDNIAL
+227 LGDNLAL
-234 GMLERGGN
+234 GTLERGGN
-242 LEVVLDAFVTQDLM
+242 LEVVLDAFVTQDLI
-256 PLGNAQ
+256 PLGNAR

-273 FVQRTIQAERDV
+273 FVRRTIQAERDV
-285 FSHIVL
+285 FSHIIL
-291 DLGATYFIDKLKIVG
+291 DLGATYFVDKLKIVG

-315 ITAGSGQVIDF
+315 ITAGSGRTIDF
-326 FITRRSFGFN
+326 FVTRRSFGFN
-336 FYEVLGSDGSVAP
+336 FYEVLGSGGSVAP

-362 ATRHV
+362 ANDYV
-367 KEVTGAATHEFGL
+367 KQVTGAATHEFGL

-422 SHLID
+422 SHIMD

-435 ALSWEADVPPGTR
+435 ALSWEADIPPGAR

-473 TEKRYDKLIPSFK
+473 SKRRYDKLIPSFK

-496 DDWSAWSKLYAFSG
+496 GDWSAWSKLYAFSG

-530 ADPSVAL
+530 EDPSVAL

-544 AFSDPLSE
+544 AFSDPLSQ
-552 RAVSEIFPIHVL
+552 RAVSEIFPIQVL

-587 LVLETPAPTRF
+587 LVVETPTPTRF
-598 IGALVNDTPLE
+598 IRALVNDEPLE
-609 VTDQP
+609 VENQP
-614 VEAGFAVTFPQ
+614 GEAGFAVTFPQ
-625 PLRDNDIVELRF
+625 PLRDNDLVELRF

-651 IQDARTEDSSRQRV
+651 IQDARTEDASRQRV

-686 RDLLLNVVFDTEV
+686 RDFLLNIVFDAEV
-699 LTPNGDGINDA
+699 LTPNGDGINDV
-710 LAVHADVINIL
+710 LAVRADVINIL

-728 RLYDLAGHALVER
+728 RLYDLAGYALVER

-746 AGAQHFTWDGRD
+746 AGAQDFTWDGRD
-758 RAGQLVPP
+758 QAGQLVPP

-788 AVVY
+788 SVVY

>member
-1 MDSSDQRLGRSPPF
+1 MDASDRIFSLW
-15 FTGCV
+15 
-20 TRFCAVVCALLGAT
+20 CAVVCVVFSVSPT
-34 FWLPPA
+34 
-40 SADEIRFASR
+40 SADEMRFASR

-66 QGALKP
+66 QGVLKP

-82 LNAAAFGGGIRRA
+82 RNAAAFGGGIRRA
-95 GSNLRDALLVMDGD
+95 GSNLRDAPLVMDGD
-109 RSTGWH
+109 HSTGWH
-115 PHLDDPPESWTIE
+115 PLMDDPPANWTIE

-134 VSARRVKLIFDPQGP
+134 VSARRVKLLFDPQGP
-149 APSLFDLLLSTGE
+149 APPLFDLLLSTGE

-167 VDNPIAEAVIYRQ
+167 VDNPIAGTVIYRQ

-188 RHEITYELDQSF
+188 RHEITYALDQPF
-200 HTPIQYVRLDLLALE
+200 HTPIQYVRVDLLALE

-227 IGDNIAL
+227 LGDNLAL
-234 GMLERGGN
+234 GMLGRGGN
-242 LEVVLDAFVTQDLM
+242 LEVVLDPLVTQDLI

-273 FVQRTIQAERDV
+273 FVRRTIQAERDV

-315 ITAGSGQVIDF
+315 ITAGSGRVIDF

-336 FYEVLGSDGSVAP
+336 FYEVLGSDGSLAP

-362 ATRHV
+362 ASQHV

-413 GFPQNLEFR
+413 GFPQSLEFR
-422 SHLID
+422 SHILD
-427 FQSPKSLN
+427 FHRSKSLN
-435 ALSWEADVPPGTR
+435 ALAWEAAIPPGTR
-448 LELRSRSGNEVENL
+448 LELRSRSGNKVENL
-462 LTYYDKNGKEV
+462 LTYYDKNGKQV
-473 TEKRYDKLIPSFK
+473 TQRRYDKLIPSFK

-525 MRMVT
+525 LRMVST
-530 ADPSVAL
+530 DPSVAP
-537 QLDALSI
+537 QLAALSI
-544 AFSDPLSE
+544 AFSDPLSQG
-552 RAVSEIFPIHVL
+552 AVSEIFPTQVL
-564 PGEETEFRFFL
+564 PGAETEFRFFL
-575 RPRETKA
+575 RPRGTRA

-587 LVLETPAPTRF
+587 LVLETPTPTRF
-598 IGALVNDTPLE
+598 LRALVNDAPSE
-609 VTDQP
+609 VTDEL

-625 PLRDNDIVELRF
+625 PLRDGDLVELRF
-637 AAQVFQQS
+637 AARVFQQS

-651 IQDARTEDSSRQRV
+651 IQDAHTADISRQRV
-665 DPGDATDQVAS
+665 DPGDATEQVAS

-686 RDLLLNVVFDTEV
+686 RDLLRNVVFDAAV

-710 LAVHADVINIL
+710 LAIRADVINIL

-728 RLYDLAGHALVER
+728 RLYDLAGRALVEH

-746 AGAQHFTWDGRD
+746 AGDQHFTWDGRD
-758 RAGQLVPP
+758 NAGQRVLP

-788 AVVY
+788 SVVY

>member
-1 MDSSDQRLGRSPPF
+1 MDSSDPRFPLW
-15 FTGCV
+15 CV
-20 TRFCAVVCALLGAT
+20 PRYWAVACALVG
-34 FWLPPA
+34 WLPPA

-55 WPLPGTVELTP
+55 WPLPSTVALTP
-66 QGALKP
+66 QGGLKP
-72 VAVRRDINAV
+72 VAVRRDINAA

-95 GSNLRDALLVMDGD
+95 GSNLRDAPLVMDGD
-109 RSTGWH
+109 RATGWR
-115 PHLDDPPESWTIE
+115 PHQDDPPASWTLE

-149 APSLFDLLLSTGE
+149 PPPLFDLLLSTGE

-167 VDNPIAEAVIYRQ
+167 VDNPIAGTVIYRL

-188 RHEITYELDQSF
+188 RHEVTYELDQPF

-215 PNTRLLEVEVEA
+215 PGTRLLEVEVEA
-227 IGDNIAL
+227 LGDNLAL
-234 GMLERGGN
+234 EMLERGGN
-242 LEVVLDAFVTQDLM
+242 LEVVLDAFVTQDLI

-273 FVQRTIQAERDV
+273 FVRRTIQAERDV

-315 ITAGSGQVIDF
+315 ITAGSGRVIGF

-362 ATRHV
+362 ASQHV
-367 KEVTGAATHEFGL
+367 KEVTGATTHEFGL

-413 GFPQNLEFR
+413 GFPHHLEFR
-422 SHLID
+422 SHIMD
-427 FQSPKSLN
+427 FARTKSLN
-435 ALSWEADVPPGTR
+435 ALSWEADIPPGTR
-448 LELRSRSGNEVENL
+448 LELRSRSGNQVENL
-462 LTYYDKNGKEV
+462 LTYYDKNGKQV
-473 TEKRYDKLIPSFK
+473 SKRRYDKLIPSFK
-486 GPIDTSRVIG
+486 GPIDTAEVIG

-510 QEFQSPSPRRYAQLQ
+510 QEFQSPSPRRYAQFQ

-530 ADPSVAL
+530 ADPAVAL
-537 QLDALSI
+537 QLNALSI
-544 AFSDPLSE
+544 AFSDPLSQH
-552 RAVSEIFPIHVL
+552 AVSEIFPTEVL

-575 RPRETKA
+575 RPRQTRA

-587 LVLETPAPTRF
+587 LVVETPTPTRF
-598 IGALVNDTPLE
+598 IRALVNDTPLA
-609 VTDQP
+609 VADQP

-625 PLRDNDIVELRF
+625 PLRDDDLVELRF

-651 IQDARTEDSSRQRV
+651 IQDARAEDASRQRV

-686 RDLLLNVVFDTEV
+686 RDLLLNVVFDAKV

-710 LAVHADVINIL
+710 LTVRADVINL
-721 EPRPWHL
+721 LAPRPWHL
-728 RLYDLAGHALVER
+728 RLYDLAGRVLVER
-741 SQAVT
+741 TQAVT
-746 AGAQHFTWDGRD
+746 AGTRHFTWDGRD
-758 RAGQLVPP
+758 QAGQRVPP
-766 GLYVLELHLDGDAHQ
+766 GLYLLELHLDSDAHQ

-788 AVVY
+788 SVVY

>member
-1 MDSSDQRLGRSPPF
+1 MDSFGRLVLCLCGVIYAF
-15 FTGCV
+15 FSVFPT
-20 TRFCAVVCALLGAT
+20 
-34 FWLPPA
+34 

-66 QGALKP
+66 QGGLKP
-72 VAVRRDINAV
+72 IAARRDINAS
-82 LNAAAFGGGIRRA
+82 LNAEAFGGGIRRA
-95 GSNLRDALLVMDGD
+95 GSNLRDAPLVMDGD
-109 RSTGWH
+109 LSTGWH
-115 PHLDDPPESWTIE
+115 PHLDDPPESWNIE

-134 VSARRVKLIFDPQGP
+134 VSARRVKLIFDPEGP
-149 APSLFDLLLSTGE
+149 APALFDLLLSTGE

-167 VDNPIAEAVIYRQ
+167 VDNPIAGTVVYRQ

-200 HTPIQYVRLDLLALE
+200 HTPIQYVRLGLLALE

-227 IGDNIAL
+227 LGDNLAL
-234 GMLERGGN
+234 GTLERGGN
-242 LEVVLDAFVTQDLM
+242 LEVVLDAFVTQDLI
-256 PLGNAQ
+256 PLGNAR

-273 FVQRTIQAERDV
+273 FVRRTIQAERDV

-291 DLGATYFIDKLKIVG
+291 DLGATYFVDKLKIVG

-315 ITAGSGQVIDF
+315 ITGGSGRFVDF
-326 FITRRSFGFN
+326 FVTLRSFGFN

-349 DGTLI
+349 DGSLI

-362 ATRHV
+362 ANEYV
-367 KEVTGAATHEFGL
+367 KKVTGVATHAFGL

-397 RWAFRGFAEE
+397 RWVFRGFAEE

-422 SHLID
+422 SHIID

-435 ALSWEADVPPGTR
+435 ALSWEADIPPGTR

-473 TEKRYDKLIPSFK
+473 TERRYNKLIPSFK

-496 DDWSAWSKLYAFSG
+496 GDWSAWSKLYAFSG

-530 ADPSVAL
+530 EDPSVAL

-544 AFSDPLSE
+544 AFSDPLSQ
-552 RAVSEIFPIHVL
+552 RAVSEIFPTQVL

-575 RPRETKA
+575 RPRETRA

-587 LVLETPAPTRF
+587 LVVETPTPTRF
-598 IGALVNDTPLE
+598 IGALVNDASLE
-609 VTDQP
+609 VTEQP

-625 PLRDNDIVELRF
+625 PLRDNDLVELRF

-651 IQDARTEDSSRQRV
+651 IQDARTEDVSRQRV

-686 RDLLLNVVFDTEV
+686 RDLLLNVVFDTAV

-710 LAVHADVINIL
+710 LAVRADVINIL

-741 SQAVT
+741 SQTVT
-746 AGAQHFTWDGRD
+746 AGAQDFTWDGRD
-758 RAGQLVPP
+758 QSGQLVPP
-766 GLYVLELHLDGDAHQ
+766 GLYLLELHLDGDAHQ

-788 AVVY
+788 SVVY

>member
-1 MDSSDQRLGRSPPF
+1 MG
-15 FTGCV
+15 
-20 TRFCAVVCALLGAT
+20 AVVCAVLSV
-34 FWLPPA
+34 PSA

-66 QGALKP
+66 QGGLKP
-72 VAVRRDINAV
+72 VAVRRDINAA

-95 GSNLRDALLVMDGD
+95 GSNLRDAPLVMDGD
-109 RSTGWH
+109 RATGWH
-115 PHLDDPPESWTIE
+115 PHLDDPPESWNIE

-134 VSARRVKLIFDPQGP
+134 VSARRVKLIFDPEGP
-149 APSLFDLLLSTGE
+149 APALFNLLLSTGE

-167 VDNPIAEAVIYRQ
+167 VDNPIAGTVIYRQ

-215 PNTRLLEVEVEA
+215 PNTRLVEVEVEA
-227 IGDNIAL
+227 LGDNLAL
-234 GMLERGGN
+234 GTLERGGN
-242 LEVVLDAFVTQDLM
+242 LEVVLDAFVTQDLI

-273 FVQRTIQAERDV
+273 FVRRTIQAERDV
-285 FSHIVL
+285 FSHIIL
-291 DLGATYFIDKLKIVG
+291 DLGATYFVDQLKIVG

-315 ITAGSGQVIDF
+315 ITGGSGRFVDF
-326 FITRRSFGFN
+326 FVTLRSFGFN

-362 ATRHV
+362 ANEYV
-367 KEVTGAATHEFGL
+367 KKVTGAATHEFGL

-422 SHLID
+422 SHIMD

-435 ALSWEADVPPGTR
+435 AVSWEADIPLGAR

-473 TEKRYDKLIPSFK
+473 TERKYNKLIPSFK
-486 GPIDTSRVIG
+486 GPIDTSQVIG
-496 DDWSAWSKLYAFSG
+496 SDWSAWSKLYAFSG

-525 MRMVT
+525 MRMGT
-530 ADPSVAL
+530 EDPSVAL

-544 AFSDPLSE
+544 AFSDPLSQQ
-552 RAVSEIFPIHVL
+552 AVSEIFPTQVR

-575 RPRETKA
+575 RPRETRA

-587 LVLETPAPTRF
+587 LVVETPTPTRF
-598 IGALVNDTPLE
+598 IRALVNDEPLE
-609 VTDQP
+609 VADQP

-625 PLRDNDIVELRF
+625 PLRDDDLVELRF

-651 IQDARTEDSSRQRV
+651 IQDARTEDASRQRV
-665 DPGDATDQVAS
+665 DSGDATDQVAS

-686 RDLLLNVVFDTEV
+686 RDLLLNVVFDAEV

-710 LAVHADVINIL
+710 LVVRGDVINIL

-746 AGAQHFTWDGRD
+746 AGAQDFTWDGRD
-758 RAGQLVPP
+758 QAGHLVPP
-766 GLYVLELHLDGDAHQ
+766 GLYLLELHLDGDAHQ
-781 QRVRRVV
+781 QRVRRVIS
-788 AVVY
+788 VVY

>member
-1 MDSSDQRLGRSPPF
+1 MRY
-15 FTGCV
+15 
-20 TRFCAVVCALLGAT
+20 CAVACALLG
-34 FWLPPA
+34 WLPPA
-40 SADEIRFASR
+40 SADELRFASR

-66 QGALKP
+66 QGGLKS
-72 VAVRRDINAV
+72 VAVRRDINAA

-95 GSNLRDALLVMDGD
+95 GSNLRDAPLVMDGD
-109 RSTGWH
+109 RATGWR
-115 PHLDDPPESWTIE
+115 PHQDDPPASWTLE
-128 VDLGRG
+128 VNLGRG

-149 APSLFDLLLSTGE
+149 APALFDLLLSTGE

-167 VDNPIAEAVIYRQ
+167 VDNPIAETVIYRQ

-188 RHEITYELDQSF
+188 RHEVTYELDQPF

-215 PNTRLLEVEVEA
+215 PGTRLLEVEVEA
-227 IGDNIAL
+227 LGDNLAL
-234 GMLERGGN
+234 WMLDRGGN
-242 LEVVLDAFVTQDLM
+242 LEVVLDAFVTQDLI

-273 FVQRTIQAERDV
+273 FVRRTIQAERDV
-285 FSHIVL
+285 FSHIIL

-315 ITAGSGQVIDF
+315 ITAGSGRVIDF

-349 DGTLI
+349 DGSLI

-362 ATRHV
+362 ASQHV

-413 GFPQNLEFR
+413 GFPHNLEFR
-422 SHLID
+422 SHIMD
-427 FQSPKSLN
+427 FERVKSLN
-435 ALSWEADVPPGTR
+435 ALSWEADIPPGTR
-448 LELRSRSGNEVENL
+448 LELRSRSGNQVENL
-462 LTYYDKNGKEV
+462 LTYYDKNGKQV
-473 TEKRYDKLIPSFK
+473 SKRRYDKLIPSFK
-486 GPIDTSRVIG
+486 GPIDTAEVIG

-510 QEFQSPSPRRYAQLQ
+510 QAFQSPSPRRYAQFQ

-544 AFSDPLSE
+544 AFSDPLSQH
-552 RAVSEIFPIHVL
+552 AVSEIFPTEVL
-564 PGEETEFRFFL
+564 PGAETEFRFFL
-575 RPRETKA
+575 RPRQTRA

-587 LVLETPAPTRF
+587 LVVETPTRTRF
-598 IGALVNDTPLE
+598 IRALVNDAPSA
-609 VTDQP
+609 VAAQS
-614 VEAGFAVTFPQ
+614 VEAGFTVTFPQ
-625 PLRDNDIVELRF
+625 PLRDDDLVELRF
-637 AAQVFQQS
+637 AARVFQQS

-651 IQDARTEDSSRQRV
+651 IQDARTEDASRQRV

-686 RDLLLNVVFDTEV
+686 RDLLLNVAFDAKV

-710 LAVHADVINIL
+710 LTVRADVINL
-721 EPRPWHL
+721 LAPRPWRL
-728 RLYDLAGHALVER
+728 RLYDLAGRVLVKR
-741 SQAVT
+741 TQAVT
-746 AGAQHFTWDGRD
+746 AGVQHFTWDGRD
-758 RAGQLVPP
+758 QAGHRVPP
-766 GLYVLELHLDGDAHQ
+766 GLYLLELHLDGDAHQ

-788 AVVY
+788 SVVY

>member
-1 MDSSDQRLGRSPPF
+1 MAIFVKSRY
-15 FTGCV
+15 CV
-20 TRFCAVVCALLGAT
+20 LVCAVLSVLSAN
-34 FWLPPA
+34 
-40 SADEIRFASR
+40 ADEIRFASR

-55 WPLPGTVELTP
+55 WSLPGTVELTS

-72 VAVRRDINAV
+72 IAARRDINAA
-82 LNAAAFGGGIRRA
+82 LNAAAFGGGIRAA
-95 GSNLRDALLVMDGD
+95 GSNLRAAPLVMDGD
-109 RSTGWH
+109 LSTGWS
-115 PHLDDPPESWTIE
+115 PRMDDPPESWNIE

-149 APSLFDLLLSTGE
+149 APALFNLLLSTGE

-167 VDNPIAEAVIYRQ
+167 VDNPIAGTVIYRQ

-200 HTPIQYVRLDLLALE
+200 HTPIQYVRLDLLALD

-227 IGDNIAL
+227 LGDNLAL
-234 GMLERGGN
+234 GTLERGGN
-242 LEVVLDAFVTQDLM
+242 LEVVLDAFVTQDLI
-256 PLGNAQ
+256 PLGNAR

-273 FVQRTIQAERDV
+273 FVRRTIQAERDV
-285 FSHIVL
+285 FSHIIL
-291 DLGATYFIDKLKIVG
+291 DLGATYFVDKLKIVG

-315 ITAGSGQVIDF
+315 ITGGSGRFVDF
-326 FITRRSFGFN
+326 FVTLRSFGFN

-362 ATRHV
+362 ANDYV
-367 KEVTGAATHEFGL
+367 KKVTGAATHEFGL

-422 SHLID
+422 SHIMD
-427 FQSPKSLN
+427 FQRTKSLN
-435 ALSWEADVPPGTR
+435 ALSWEADIPPGTR
-448 LELRSRSGNEVENL
+448 LEIRSRSGNEVENL

-473 TEKRYDKLIPSFK
+473 TERKYNKLIPSFK

-496 DDWSAWSKLYAFSG
+496 GDWSAWSKLYAFSG
-510 QEFQSPSPRRYAQLQ
+510 QEFQSPSPRRYAQIQ

-530 ADPSVAL
+530 EDPSVAL

-544 AFSDPLSE
+544 AFSDPLSQ
-552 RAVSEIFPIHVL
+552 RAVSEIFPTEVL

-587 LVLETPAPTRF
+587 LVVETPTPTRF
-598 IGALVNDTPLE
+598 IRALVNNAPLE
-609 VTDQP
+609 VEDQP

-625 PLRDNDIVELRF
+625 PLRDDDLVELRF

-651 IQDARTEDSSRQRV
+651 IQDARTEDVSRQRV

-686 RDLLLNVVFDTEV
+686 RDLLLNVVFDNEV

-710 LAVHADVINIL
+710 LAIRADVINIL

-746 AGAQHFTWDGRD
+746 AGAQDFTWDGRD
-758 RAGQLVPP
+758 QAGQLVPP

-788 AVVY
+788 SVVY

>member
-1 MDSSDQRLGRSPPF
+1 MDSSDRCLGRSVL

-20 TRFCAVVCALLGAT
+20 VICAFFSV
-34 FWLPPA
+34 PPA

-66 QGALKP
+66 QGGLKP
-72 VAVRRDINAV
+72 IAARRDINAS
-82 LNAAAFGGGIRRA
+82 LNAEAFGGGIRRA
-95 GSNLRDALLVMDGD
+95 GSNLRDAPLVMDGD

-115 PHLDDPPESWTIE
+115 PHLDDPPESWNIE

-134 VSARRVKLIFDPQGP
+134 VSARRVKLIFDPGGP
-149 APSLFDLLLSTGE
+149 APALFDLLLSTGE

-167 VDNPIAEAVIYRQ
+167 VDNPIAGTVIYRQ

-227 IGDNIAL
+227 LGDNLAL
-234 GMLERGGN
+234 GTLERGGN
-242 LEVVLDAFVTQDLM
+242 LEVVLDAFVTQDLI

-273 FVQRTIQAERDV
+273 FVRRTIQAERDV

-291 DLGATYFIDKLKIVG
+291 DLGATYFVDKLKIVG

-315 ITAGSGQVIDF
+315 ITAGSGRTIAF
-326 FITRRSFGFN
+326 FVTRRSFGFN

-349 DGTLI
+349 DGSLI

-362 ATRHV
+362 ASEHV
-367 KEVTGAATHEFGL
+367 KKVTGAATHEFGL

-397 RWAFRGFAEE
+397 RWVFRGFAEE
-407 LQVFGE
+407 LQVFAE

-422 SHLID
+422 SHIMD

-435 ALSWEADVPPGTR
+435 ALSWEADIPPDTR
-448 LELRSRSGNEVENL
+448 LEIRSRSGNEVENL

-473 TEKRYDKLIPSFK
+473 TKRRYDKLIASFK

-496 DDWSAWSKLYAFSG
+496 GDWSAWSKLYAFSG
-510 QEFQSPSPRRYAQLQ
+510 QEFQSPSPRRYAQIQ

-530 ADPSVAL
+530 ADPAVAL
-537 QLDALSI
+537 QLDELSI
-544 AFSDPLSE
+544 AFSDPLSQ
-552 RAVSEIFPIHVL
+552 RAVSEIFPTQVL

-587 LVLETPAPTRF
+587 LVLETPTPTRF
-598 IGALVNDTPLE
+598 IGALVNDTSLE

-614 VEAGFAVTFPQ
+614 VEAGFAVTFPE
-625 PLRDNDIVELRF
+625 PLRDGDLVELRF

-651 IQDARTEDSSRQRV
+651 IQDARTEDVSRQRV

-686 RDLLLNVVFDTEV
+686 RDLLLNVVFDTAV
-699 LTPNGDGINDA
+699 LTPNGDGINDV
-710 LAVHADVINIL
+710 LAVRADVINIL

-741 SQAVT
+741 VQTVT
-746 AGAQHFTWDGRD
+746 AGAQDFAWDGRD
-758 RAGQLVPP
+758 QTGQLVPP

-788 AVVY
+788 SVVY

>member
-1 MDSSDQRLGRSPPF
+1 MDSSDPRFPLW
-15 FTGCV
+15 CV
-20 TRFCAVVCALLGAT
+20 PRYWAVACALVG
-34 FWLPPA
+34 WLPLA

-55 WPLPGTVELTP
+55 WPLPSTVALTP
-66 QGALKP
+66 QGGLKP
-72 VAVRRDINAV
+72 VAVRRDINAA

-95 GSNLRDALLVMDGD
+95 GSNLRDAPLVMDGD
-109 RSTGWH
+109 RATGWR
-115 PHLDDPPESWTIE
+115 PHQDDPPASWTIE

-149 APSLFDLLLSTGE
+149 PPALFDLLLSTGE

-167 VDNPIAEAVIYRQ
+167 VDNPIAGTVIYRL

-188 RHEITYELDQSF
+188 RHEITYELDQPF

-215 PNTRLLEVEVEA
+215 PGTRLLEVEVEA
-227 IGDNIAL
+227 LGDNLAL
-234 GMLERGGN
+234 EMLERGGN
-242 LEVVLDAFVTQDLM
+242 LEVVLDAFVAQDLI

-273 FVQRTIQAERDV
+273 FVRRTIQAERDV

-315 ITAGSGQVIDF
+315 ITAGSGQVIGF

-362 ATRHV
+362 ASQHV
-367 KEVTGAATHEFGL
+367 KEVTGAATHGFGL

-413 GFPQNLEFR
+413 GFPHHLEFR
-422 SHLID
+422 SHIMD
-427 FQSPKSLN
+427 FARTKSLN
-435 ALSWEADVPPGTR
+435 ALSWEADIPPGTR

-462 LTYYDKNGKEV
+462 LTYYDKNGKQV
-473 TEKRYDKLIPSFK
+473 SKRRYDKLIPSFK
-486 GPIDTSRVIG
+486 GPIDTAEVIG

-530 ADPSVAL
+530 ADPAVAL
-537 QLDALSI
+537 QLNALSI
-544 AFSDPLSE
+544 AFSDPLSQ
-552 RAVSEIFPIHVL
+552 RAVSEIFPTEVL

-575 RPRETKA
+575 RPRQTRA

-587 LVLETPAPTRF
+587 LVVETPTPTRF
-598 IGALVNDTPLE
+598 IRALVNDAPLA
-609 VTDQP
+609 VADQP

-625 PLRDNDIVELRF
+625 PLRDDDLVELRF

-651 IQDARTEDSSRQRV
+651 IQDARTEDASRQRV

-686 RDLLLNVVFDTEV
+686 RDLLLNVVFDAKV

-710 LAVHADVINIL
+710 LTVRADVINL
-721 EPRPWHL
+721 LAPRPWHL
-728 RLYDLAGHALVER
+728 RLYDLAGRVLVER
-741 SQAVT
+741 TQAVT
-746 AGAQHFTWDGRD
+746 AGTRHFTWDGRD
-758 RAGQLVPP
+758 QAGHRVPP
-766 GLYVLELHLDGDAHQ
+766 GLYLLELHLDGDAHQ

-788 AVVY
+788 SVVY

>member
-1 MDSSDQRLGRSPPF
+1 MAIFVKCLTRY
-15 FTGCV
+15 CV
-20 TRFCAVVCALLGAT
+20 LVGTLLG
-34 FWLPPA
+34 LPPA
-40 SADEIRFASR
+40 NADELRFASR

-66 QGALKP
+66 QGGLKP
-72 VAVRRDINAV
+72 IAARRDINAA
-82 LNAAAFGGGIRRA
+82 LNAAAFGGGIRAA
-95 GSNLRDALLVMDGD
+95 GSNLRAAPLVMDGD
-109 RSTGWH
+109 LSTGWS
-115 PHLDDPPESWTIE
+115 PRMDDPPESWNIE

-149 APSLFDLLLSTGE
+149 APALFDLLLSTGE

-167 VDNPIAEAVIYRQ
+167 VDNPIAGTVIYRQ

-227 IGDNIAL
+227 LGDNLAL
-234 GMLERGGN
+234 GTLERGGN
-242 LEVVLDAFVTQDLM
+242 LEVVLDAFVTQDLI
-256 PLGNAQ
+256 PLGNAR

-273 FVQRTIQAERDV
+273 FVRRTIQAERDV
-285 FSHIVL
+285 FSHIIL
-291 DLGATYFIDKLKIVG
+291 DLGATYFVDKLKIVG

-315 ITAGSGQVIDF
+315 ITAGSGRTIAF
-326 FITRRSFGFN
+326 FVTRRSFGFN

-362 ATRHV
+362 ASEHV
-367 KEVTGAATHEFGL
+367 KKVTGAATHEFGL

-422 SHLID
+422 SHIMD
-427 FQSPKSLN
+427 FQRTKSLN
-435 ALSWEADVPPGTR
+435 VVSWEADVPPGTR
-448 LELRSRSGNEVENL
+448 LEIRSRSGNEVENL

-473 TEKRYDKLIPSFK
+473 SKRRYDKLIPSFK

-496 DDWSAWSKLYAFSG
+496 GDWSAWSKLYAFSG

-530 ADPSVAL
+530 EDPSVAL
-537 QLDALSI
+537 QLDALTI

-552 RAVSEIFPIHVL
+552 RAVSEIFPTEVL

-575 RPRETKA
+575 RPRQTKA

-587 LVLETPAPTRF
+587 LVVETPTPTRF
-598 IGALVNDTPLE
+598 IRALVNDAPLAVE
-609 VTDQP
+609 NEP

-625 PLRDNDIVELRF
+625 PLRDDDLVELRF

-651 IQDARTEDSSRQRV
+651 IQDARTEDVSRQRV
-665 DPGDATDQVAS
+665 GPGDATDQVAS

-686 RDLLLNVVFDTEV
+686 RDLLLNVVFDNEV

-710 LAVHADVINIL
+710 FAIRADVINIL

-746 AGAQHFTWDGRD
+746 AGAQGFTWDGRD
-758 RAGQLVPP
+758 QAGQLVPP
-766 GLYVLELHLDGDAHQ
+766 GLYLLELHLDGDAHQ
-781 QRVRRVV
+781 QRVRRVIS
-788 AVVY
+788 VVY

>member
-20 TRFCAVVCALLGAT
+20 TRFCAVFCALLGAIC
-34 FWLPPA
+34 WPPPA

-95 GSNLRDALLVMDGD
+95 GSNLGDAPLVMDGD
-109 RSTGWH
+109 RATGWY
-115 PHLDDPPESWTIE
+115 PHLDDPPASWTIE

-149 APSLFDLLLSTGE
+149 APALFALLLSTGE

-227 IGDNIAL
+227 LGDNLAL
-234 GMLERGGN
+234 GTLERGGN
-242 LEVVLDAFVTQDLM
+242 LEVVLDAFVTQDLI

-273 FVQRTIQAERDV
+273 FVRRTIQAERDV

-291 DLGATYFIDKLKIVG
+291 DLGATYFVDRLKIVG

-315 ITAGSGQVIDF
+315 ITGGSGRFVDF
-326 FITRRSFGFN
+326 FVTRRSFGFN

-362 ATRHV
+362 ASEHV
-367 KEVTGAATHEFGL
+367 KQVTGAATHEFGL

-397 RWAFRGFAEE
+397 RWVFRGFAEE
-407 LQVFGE
+407 LQVLARASRRTWNFA
-413 GFPQNLEFR
+413 R
-422 SHLID
+422 TSWT
-427 FQSPKSLN
+427 SKAPKAST
-435 ALSWEADVPPGTR
+435 PYPGR
-448 LELRSRSGNEVENL
+448 
-462 LTYYDKNGKEV
+462 
-473 TEKRYDKLIPSFK
+473 P
-486 GPIDTSRVIG
+486 TSRWAPG
-496 DDWSAWSKLYAFSG
+496 WSCAAAPATKSKTYLPTTTRTARK
-510 QEFQSPSPRRYAQLQ
+510 SPR
-525 MRMVT
+525 
-530 ADPSVAL
+530 
-537 QLDALSI
+537 
-544 AFSDPLSE
+544 
-552 RAVSEIFPIHVL
+552 
-564 PGEETEFRFFL
+564 
-575 RPRETKA
+575 
-582 SGFDR
+582 
-587 LVLETPAPTRF
+587 
-598 IGALVNDTPLE
+598 GAMT
-609 VTDQP
+609 
-614 VEAGFAVTFPQ
+614 
-625 PLRDNDIVELRF
+625 
-637 AAQVFQQS
+637 S
-645 TPFVLF
+645 
-651 IQDARTEDSSRQRV
+651 
-665 DPGDATDQVAS
+665 
-676 STNVVGLPVA
+676 
-686 RDLLLNVVFDTEV
+686 
-699 LTPNGDGINDA
+699 
-710 LAVHADVINIL
+710 
-721 EPRPWHL
+721 
-728 RLYDLAGHALVER
+728 
-741 SQAVT
+741 
-746 AGAQHFTWDGRD
+746 
-758 RAGQLVPP
+758 
-766 GLYVLELHLDGDAHQ
+766 
-781 QRVRRVV
+781 
-788 AVVY
+788 